1 MAHSSPT
8 LFKSGLYY
16 KSNQRSINATNTNRI
31 KHDRGRNFWSKNFIF
46 LPHTSCCLCIWQ
58 RIRKNRKMVECNHIT
73 THQQVD
79 RQRCDNWRSV
89 TNLPRQFGLGGYN
102 EYIKRNL
109 SLHSDHHLIMNPQA
123 HRSTEELKTIVKA
136 LSKLRFLNTPEE
148 DQRLFECEEELRKR
162 KREDDFINAHF
173 QVITY

>member
-1 MAHSSPT
+1 MVRWWYS
-8 LFKSGLYY
+8 KRSG
-16 KSNQRSINATNTNRI
+16 
-31 KHDRGRNFWSKNFIF
+31 
-46 LPHTSCCLCIWQ
+46 
-58 RIRKNRKMVECNHIT
+58 
-73 THQQVD
+73 
-79 RQRCDNWRSV
+79 

-109 SLHSDHHLIMNPQA
+109 SLHSNHHSIMKNPQA

-136 LSKLRFLNTPEE
+136 LSKLRILNTPEE
-148 DQRLFECEEELRKR
+148 DQRLFECEQELKKR